1 MAPSRRHRRP
11 SSRIGTHKLARLN
24 QLDAVLGSDQQR
36 AFFGTWRVVQLRFR
50 QQVCWREIQ
59 ALTGV
64 EPPAPGWLAMTASQE
79 TALQRVENVGQVVV
93 DRLTGSGDAKRVRGV
108 VSARDDLQV
117 RLPPAFQRTDADL
130 AGAAKDALRWHASVP
145 HERISVSADSGVLT
159 LSGEV
164 AYQFQREAAHRAVGC
179 LVGVKGINNQIRITP
194 SVRTGEVKKRI
205 EEALVRQAET
215 DARTIRV
222 EATGGKVTLR
232 GTVHSWA
239 EYREASRAAWAAPGV
254 QDVANELTAGDV
266 S

>member
-1 MAPSRRHRRP
+1 
-11 SSRIGTHKLARLN
+11 
-24 QLDAVLGSDQQR
+24 
-36 AFFGTWRVVQLRFR
+36 
-50 QQVCWREIQ
+50 
-59 ALTGV
+59 
-64 EPPAPGWLAMTASQE
+64 MTASQE

-194 SVRTGEVKKRI
+194 SVRTGGVKEITPSVRTGGVKEQI
-205 EEALVRQAET
+205 EKALVRNAET
-215 DARTIRV
+215 DAQRIRV
-222 EATGGKVTLR
+222 EASDGKVTLL
-232 GTVHSWA
+232 GTVRSWA
-239 EYREASRAAWAAPGV
+239 EYREASRAAWSAPGV
-254 QDVANELTAGDV
+254 HDVANELTVGDV